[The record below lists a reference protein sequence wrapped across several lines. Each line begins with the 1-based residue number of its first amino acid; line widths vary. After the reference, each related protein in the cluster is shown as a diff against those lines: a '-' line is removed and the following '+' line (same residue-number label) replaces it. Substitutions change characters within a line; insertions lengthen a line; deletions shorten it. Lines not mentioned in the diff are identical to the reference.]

1 VEYETVVVYEGKH
14 QYHLTQYDD
23 NRTELF
29 VYDVDAENRII
40 DVKDKKPFLGRY
52 SQKMFDFTNTTKEKI
67 INRVKTILVFS

>member
-1 VEYETVVVYEGKH
+1 MYEGKH

-29 VYDVDAENRII
+29 VYDVDAENRIL
-40 DVKDKKPFLGRY
+40 DVKDKKPFLARY
-52 SQKMFDFTNTTKEKI
+52 SQKMFDFTNTTREKI